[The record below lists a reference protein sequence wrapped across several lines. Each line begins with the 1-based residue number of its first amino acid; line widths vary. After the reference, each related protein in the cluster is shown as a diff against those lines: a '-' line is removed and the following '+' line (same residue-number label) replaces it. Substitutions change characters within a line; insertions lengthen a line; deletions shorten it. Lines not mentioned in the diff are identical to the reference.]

1 MNKKLLLLCGMIL
14 ATFAPFGIA
23 EAQEESINTT
33 DFGVEVGLGSDYFF
47 RGVSQMGDGAHWNI
61 GAKGEWNGFYGGAW
75 IGNVDFGDEASYEY
89 DLFAGYNMQVTDMF
103 SVDLGVIQYRYDEGY
118 DMVEEVY
125 AGMSYDM
132 FSARVYQNTDT
143 NDTYAEA
150 MLDVSRFI
158 PVFDLSLHYGYAD
171 SDDDFSA
178 LNLGYSVTDKL
189 DAYVTIMLETVMDGQ
204 TMDSVSAGFNYR
216 F

>member
-1 MNKKLLLLCGMIL
+1 MRKLLLLVML
-14 ATFAPFGIA
+14 SVLTPFGIA

-61 GAKGEWNGFYGGAW
+61 GAMGEWNGFYGGAW
-75 IGNVDFGDEASYEY
+75 VGNVDFGDEASYEY
-89 DLFAGYNMQVTDMF
+89 DLFAGYVAQITDTF
-103 SVDLGVIQYRYDEGY
+103 AVDLGVIQYRYDEGY
-118 DMVEEVY
+118 DMVEEIY
-125 AGMSYDM
+125 LGMSYDM
-132 FSARVYQNTDT
+132 LSARVYQNTDT

-150 MLDVSRFI
+150 IIDVSRFM

-171 SDDDFSA
+171 KDDDFSA
-178 LNLGYSVTDKL
+178 LNLGYSVNDKL
-189 DAYVTIMLETVMDGQ
+189 DAYVTLMLETVMDGQ